1 MRKLTIAIL
10 FALGLHNG
18 AMAGFTE
25 GANAYN
31 ARNYAL
37 ALKEITP
44 LARAGNADAQHLLG
58 LMYYMG
64 RGVTRDYK
72 QAFSWHYKA
81 AVQGKADAQYVIGAM
96 YYTGNSVPQD
106 HKLAVQ
112 WFRRAAEQGH
122 PDAQHALGLMYRYHV
137 AGMPGHGARLHA
149 VEPRRRQ
156 RQPQRD
162 RAARRHHAPD
172 DPGADR
178 GGPGAV
184 AQLEAGHPAADP
196 VADRRRQFL
205 SYLAA
210 PPARLISARQAF
222 NFAANLAF

>member
-10 FALGLHNG
+10 FALGLQAN
-18 AMAGFTE
+18 ATAGFTE

-44 LARAGNADAQHLLG
+44 LARSGNADAQHLLG

-81 AVQGKADAQYVIGAM
+81 AQQGKADAQYVIGAM

-106 HKLAVQ
+106 QKLAVQ
-112 WFRRAAEQGH
+112 WFRKAAEQDH

-137 AGMPGHGARLHA
+137 AGMPQDFVLAYMLWN
-149 VEPRRRQ
+149 
-156 RQPQRD
+156 
-162 RAARRHHAPD
+162 
-172 DPGADR
+172 
-178 GGPGAV
+178 
-184 AQLEAGHPAADP
+184 
-196 VADRRRQFL
+196 
-205 SYLAA
+205 LAA
-210 PPARLISARQAF
+210 ANGHRNATEQRASVARQMSQEQLDEAQS
-222 NFAANLAF
+222 LSRHWKPGTPLPTQSRTGVSS